1 MRKTAKSLLVT
12 VVSTL
17 LAVGALTGCNLPGP
31 GASSNPESVPASEVP
46 SSEAPSSEAPSSAP
60 VVVTGIEITHL
71 PTKVEYYIN
80 EAFDATGLEVS
91 KVLSDNS
98 KEKLGNSDYAVS
110 NPDLSTVGDKDVNV
124 TYETFSAKFTVK
136 VLGEWVTSIE
146 VVNQPTK
153 VSYNVGQTADPA
165 GVKVK
170 VNHFDGTSE
179 VIETGFDFALDTD
192 HAGVKK
198 ALVSYEGKTA
208 ATDPINVLGGYTL
221 NDYTAVSPSNW
232 NELTY
237 QDSNDTQ
244 IMSRIGGSFFTF
256 NYDFDAAGNIIDGGF
271 KVEYD
276 GVKELEDVT
285 LDYAGDEKYAVPA
298 DAEKGYAYKFTLRD
312 DLRWDDG
319 SYITAKDFVYTMKE
333 QENPLFYNYRADSF
347 YNGDTIIHNA
357 QNYLKQGSKGIF
369 NSKGVFAKYSADI
382 DDQLIF
388 DSYYGDGGPD
398 DENSYIL
405 DWFAGNYSSYINYVK
420 NYGVFILLYL
430 FTDDYADVSA
440 LISASAALDGKT
452 LAEIKADADLKT
464 WWDAIIGWWQTDPDE
479 ELDFFITDYEF
490 PAVDFADV
498 GIFVG
503 DNENELVVVLDK
515 TLNLFKEDGVTLSY
529 KAAYNFSSLP
539 LVKEDLYE
547 ANKVAPQTDGGLW
560 TSKYNSSVATTASW
574 GPYKLTSFQAGK
586 QYVLERNP
594 FWYGYNMKEY
604 EGQYQ
609 TERIICETIEE
620 WNSAWLLFQRGDIS
634 SIGIDV
640 SIAADYKNS
649 SRAVF
654 TADDYVG
661 SMQLQSNVDALISRS
676 HTEDQPNVNKIIM
689 AYTDFRKAVSL
700 CIDRVAYTQK
710 CTTAS
715 LPGFGLFNSMHYFD
729 VEAGGAGV
737 YRNTDVAKRAICKA
751 YGVDVEDYDSLD
763 AAYAAVTGYDLDQAR
778 ELLTK
783 AYNQAIADG
792 KMTAD
797 EKVVF
802 TLGASVDNE
811 NVRRQFD
818 FLKEAFETLAIGTP
832 LEGKLTLELDTSFG
846 STWANDFRN
855 GNYDICTGG
864 WSGAAWNPGYFLLA
878 YLSPDYMYSKAWD
891 TSKAMLT
898 YNPYQD
904 GNPDHE
910 YTMSLIDWYNCLNG
924 KSGAMANWSEGEVET
939 EFRLGIIAQLEGE
952 ILNVYYTVPMYNYY
966 SAQLRSYKIEYG
978 SNTYNTFMGYGGLRY
993 IHYNYNDAE
1002 WASVKNT
1009 FDYKN

>member
-1 MRKTAKSLLVT
+1 MRKTAKSLFVT
-12 VVSTL
+12 VASML
-17 LAVGALTGCNLPGP
+17 LAVSALVGCDGNGSSAAAPSSAP
-31 GASSNPESVPASEVP
+31 DSEPASSILP
-46 SSEAPSSEAPSSAP
+46 SSEPDSSSEAP
-60 VVVTGIEITHL
+60 VVVTGIEVTKL

-80 EAFDATGLEVS
+80 DAFDATGLEVS
-91 KVLSDNS
+91 KVLSDNT
-98 KEKLGNSDYAVS
+98 KEVLGNSDYALS

-124 TYETFSAKFTVK
+124 TYQTFSTKFVVK

-146 VVNQPTK
+146 IASQPTK
-153 VSYNVGQTADPA
+153 LSYNVGEQANPA
-165 GVKVK
+165 GVSIK

-179 VIETGFDFALDTD
+179 TLQTGFEFNLDTA

-198 ALVSYEGKTA
+198 AEVVYEGKSA
-208 ATDPINVLGGYTL
+208 FTDPINVLGGYTL

-244 IMSRIGGSFFTF
+244 IMSYIGGSFFSF
-256 NYDFDAAGNIIDGGF
+256 NYDFDANGKIKEDGSF
-271 KVEYD
+271 QVQYD
-276 GVKELEDVT
+276 AVSELEDVT

-319 SYITAKDFVYTMKE
+319 SYITAKDYVYTMKE

-347 YNGDTIIHNA
+347 YNGATVIHNA

-369 NSKGVFAKYSADI
+369 ASKTVFGSYSADI

-388 DSYYGDGGPD
+388 DSYYADGASD
-398 DENSYIL
+398 DESSYIL
-405 DWFAGNYSSYINYVK
+405 NWFAGDYPSYVNYIK

-430 FTDDYADVSA
+430 FEDGYAPADMIA
-440 LISASAALDGKT
+440 ASAAMDGKT
-452 LAEIKADADLKT
+452 LAEIKADADLKAL
-464 WWDAIIGWWQTDPDE
+464 WDTIIGWWQTEPDE

-490 PAVDFADV
+490 PAVDFNDV

-529 KAAYNFSSLP
+529 KAAYNFAGLP

-547 ANKVAPQTDGGLW
+547 ANKVAPQTEGGLW
-560 TSKYNSSVATTASW
+560 TSKYNSSVATSASW

-594 FWYGYNMKEY
+594 FWYGYNMPEY
-604 EGQYQ
+604 AGQYQ

-661 SMQLQSNVDALISRS
+661 SMQLQSDVEALAARS
-676 HTEDQPNVNKIIM
+676 HTADQPNNNKIIM
-689 AYTDFRKAVSL
+689 AYQDFRQAISL

-715 LPGFGLFNSMHYFD
+715 LPGFGLFNSMHYYD
-729 VEAGGAGV
+729 VENAGV
-737 YRNTDVAKRAICKA
+737 YRNEDVAKKAICA
-751 YGVDVEDYDSLD
+751 TYGVDIEDYDSLD
-763 AAYAAVTGYDLDQAR
+763 AAYAAVTGYDLELAR
-778 ELLTK
+778 ELLTN

-792 KMTAD
+792 KMTA
-797 EKVVF
+797 EETVIF
-802 TLGASVDNE
+802 TVGASADTE
-811 NVRRQFD
+811 SVRRQFD
-818 FLKEAFETLAIGTP
+818 FLKEAFETLAVGTP
-832 LEGKLTLELDTSFG
+832 LEGKLTLELNTSFG
-846 STWANDFRN
+846 STWANDFRA

-864 WSGAAWNPGYFLLA
+864 WSGAAWDPGYFLLA
-878 YLSPDYMYSKAWD
+878 YLSPSYMYSQKWD
-891 TSKAMLT
+891 TEKAMLK

-910 YTMSLIDWYNCLNG
+910 YEMSLMSWYNCLNG
-924 KSGAMANWSEGEVET
+924 KAGAPFNWSEGEVEN
-939 EFRLGIIAQLEGE
+939 EFRLGIIAQLETE
-952 ILNVYYTVPMYNYY
+952 ILRVYYTVPMYNYY

-978 SNTYNTFMGYGGLRY
+978 SNVYNTFMGYGGIRY
-993 IHYNYNDAE
+993 ITYNYNDAE
-1002 WASVKNT
+1002 WAAVKLG